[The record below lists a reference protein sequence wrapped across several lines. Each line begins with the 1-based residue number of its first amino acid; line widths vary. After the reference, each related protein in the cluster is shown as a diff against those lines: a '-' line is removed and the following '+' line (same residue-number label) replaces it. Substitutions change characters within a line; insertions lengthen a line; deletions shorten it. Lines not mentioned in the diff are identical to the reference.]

1 MVSIHGVRMNNLI
14 YVYLGQ
20 DTTASAMTWMVKYLD
35 ENQGVLEVL
44 LVININLLYAIT
56 ENV

>member
-1 MVSIHGVRMNNLI
+1 MNNLI